1 MSLPKTY
8 YSDFYQLLAAI
19 RNTTEA
25 RDLAQDLFTPNEIYT
40 FAKRWQEIQY
50 LAKGAPQRDVSAM
63 LDISISKITRGSRVL
78 SHGTGAFK
86 TFLKRLNKPIHD
98 HP

>member
-1 MSLPKTY
+1 MPLPKSY
-8 YSDFYQLLAAI
+8 YSDLYELLAAI
-19 RNTTEA
+19 RSPKEA
-25 RDLAQDLFTPNEIYT
+25 RDLAQDLFTPNEIRS

-78 SHGTGAFK
+78 HHGTGAFK
-86 TFLKRLNKPIHD
+86 KFLRRLKKPVLV
-98 HP
+98 